1 MLKVNYVAKYVV
13 DFGKFCL
20 ERKKLPLT
28 FSLIV
33 TVPALSRHLVWRIFI
48 TAQLKV
54 YVPSSVKNMHFW
66 CRHYNV
72 QNFVFGLPIKHPK
85 KIGYFSKIADMVQ

>member
-33 TVPALSRHLVWRIFI
+33 TVPALSRHFVWRIFI
-48 TAQLKV
+48 TAQLKL
-54 YVPSSVKNMHFW
+54 YVPSSVKKHAFL
-66 CRHYNV
+66 V
-72 QNFVFGLPIKHPK
+72 QTLQCTEFCVW
-85 KIGYFSKIADMVQ
+85 IAYKTP